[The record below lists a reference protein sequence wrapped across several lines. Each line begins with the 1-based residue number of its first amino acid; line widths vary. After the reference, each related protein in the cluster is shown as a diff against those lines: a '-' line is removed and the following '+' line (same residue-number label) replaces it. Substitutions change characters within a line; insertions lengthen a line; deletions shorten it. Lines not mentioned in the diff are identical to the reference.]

1 MSDRDWYTSQGVQ
14 FQNQPIV
21 QTEQP
26 VQNFADTSTPSK
38 QQVVASEQNRFGQR
52 TLAGLT
58 IIMVTL
64 SLQLFFLLISAL
76 PTSGGNATTVE
87 DFEIAMKVQF
97 WFSILTVTAQLIGVK
112 MIYNDTRDLSDFL
125 DNDVEIRNNNL
136 NIMAGMINRK

>member
-38 QQVVASEQNRFGQR
+38 QQVVASEQNRLGQR

-76 PTSGGNATTVE
+76 QYIDSYRTS
-87 DFEIAMKVQF
+87 DWRQ
-97 WFSILTVTAQLIGVK
+97 
-112 MIYNDTRDLSDFL
+112 NDLQ
-125 DNDVEIRNNNL
+125 
-136 NIMAGMINRK
+136 

>member
-21 QTEQP
+21 QTEQTL
-26 VQNFADTSTPSK
+26 QKFTETSTSSK

-76 PTSGGNATTVE
+76 PSSGGGATTVE
-87 DFEIAMKVQF
+87 DFETAMKIQL
-97 WFSILTVTAQLIGVK
+97 WFGILTVTAQLIGVK
-112 MIYNDTRDLSDFL
+112 MVYNDTRDLSDFL